1 MSRIDDLNE
10 LSKAISP
17 QTDSPGVLENG
28 QIARIRKSAILAA
41 RKRLLYAVGGYDPR
55 VIYRCTDRYS
65 SNTTCMRNENEYIAV
80 ELQPKNVILAIFR
93 RFNGHKAV
101 ESGDNQFVFRVG
113 PDEYCR
119 FPLRHV
125 RYMAVRPLAHPP
137 TSCRTENP
145 ALPAIWLQKIRL
157 TDF

>member
-1 MSRIDDLNE
+1 MGGCFEHETAFWKVRRRLQRLAVRYQGQTSWYLSRIDDLNA

-28 QIARIRKSAILAA
+28 HIARIRKSAILAA
-41 RKRLLYAVGGYDPR
+41 HKRLLYAVGGYDPR

-101 ESGDNQFVFRVG
+101 GCIHS
-113 PDEYCR
+113 
-119 FPLRHV
+119 
-125 RYMAVRPLAHPP
+125 
-137 TSCRTENP
+137 P
-145 ALPAIWLQKIRL
+145 ASHFI
-157 TDF
+157 

>member
-1 MSRIDDLNE
+1 MT
-10 LSKAISP
+10 KAINFGGQAEGLGGSSSGNSSNSP

-28 QIARIRKSAILAA
+28 HIARIRKSAILAA

-101 ESGDNQFVFRVG
+101 GCIHS
-113 PDEYCR
+113 PATR
-119 FPLRHV
+119 FIYSARALI
-125 RYMAVRPLAHPP
+125 LA
-137 TSCRTENP
+137 SY
-145 ALPAIWLQKIRL
+145 IR
-157 TDF
+157 